1 MGKFFY
7 DMVRPNRL
15 SNRGAALFSQIQ
27 FLLQV
32 GVCVRAHQHKT
43 FHYPQV

>member
-1 MGKFFY
+1 MF
-7 DMVRPNRL
+7 RPNGL
-15 SNRGAALFSQIQ
+15 SHKGVALFVQIQ

-43 FHYPQV
+43 LHFPHVQKKDLV